1 VNRKTRRAGA
11 KIGNMPASGGASA
24 SAPLMQLAV
33 SHHTSGRL
41 QDAYRL
47 YQTVL
52 AAEPRHAFALNQFG
66 ILCHQLGDYEA
77 AVAAL
82 QKAVAAD
89 KTNPVA
95 HFNLG
100 LAYATLGRDDEAITA
115 TLRALKIKPDYA
127 AAETNLGT
135 LKVRGGDAIAAI
147 PHFARALEL
156 EPAVVSCY
164 ENYAAALLATGDLR
178 GALDITA
185 EGLSLP
191 ASRGLRAL
199 FLRSLPA
206 LASLTRSEREN
217 YRDLLHRALVEAWC
231 RPNELVPA
239 IRLLLDQDSST
250 WSRDGLWL
258 ALLPRTPNTDPAIE
272 HYLTTERRH
281 LLQAVVAG
289 EAEQDLGFSVALARQ
304 CFLNEYVFDMTEDER
319 RQKET
324 LKERISADLVSEARV
339 PPAALAALA
348 CYMPLHQLPDT
359 DRLKA
364 QYRLSELEPLIVQ
377 QIDEPQREA
386 QLRPGIARLT
396 VVRDS
401 VSLKVQRMYEE
412 NAYPRWT
419 TSVETPPA
427 PSFSAYLRARLPA
440 RDLLPPDDRKVEL
453 LIAGCGTGR
462 QVVEVAGRYAAS
474 RVTAIDLS
482 RTSLAYAMRKAEEAG
497 LSDVRFGQ
505 ADILE
510 LDARLGSFD
519 VIESAGVLHHLQDPL
534 QGWRRLLS
542 LLKPGGFMLVAL
554 YSRIAHASV
563 RAARSFVAERGYSA
577 TPDDIRKLRQ
587 EIFALPSTHP
597 VRPVCQIADFFT
609 MSECRDYLLHVQET
623 EFDLPGIS
631 AFLAESGIQFIGFE
645 TTAEGAYRQRF
656 PDDPNATNLDNW
668 HSFEQENPATFVSMY
683 QFWVRKPV

>member
-1 VNRKTRRAGA
+1 
-11 KIGNMPASGGASA
+11 MPTSGGASA
-24 SAPLMQLAV
+24 SAPLMQLAI

-52 AAEPRHAFALNQFG
+52 ASEPRHPLALSQLG
-66 ILCHQLGDYEA
+66 ILCHQLGNYETA
-77 AVAAL
+77 IAAL

-89 KTNPVA
+89 KTNPVV

-115 TLRALKIKPDYA
+115 TRRALKLKPDYA

-135 LKVRGGDAIAAI
+135 LIIRGGDAATAI

-156 EPAVVSCY
+156 QPAVPSCY
-164 ENYAAALLATGDLR
+164 ENYAGALLVTGDLR
-178 GALDITA
+178 GALDIA
-185 EGLSLP
+185 AKGLALP
-191 ASRGLRAL
+191 ESHGLRAH
-199 FLRSLPA
+199 FLRALPE
-206 LASLTRSEREN
+206 LASLTRSQREK
-217 YRDLLHRALVEAWC
+217 YRNLLHRALEEAWC
-231 RPNELVPA
+231 RPNDLVPA
-239 IRLLLDQDSST
+239 IRLLLEEDPST
-250 WSRDGLWL
+250 WSQDALWL
-258 ALLPRTPNTDPAIE
+258 ALLPRTPNTDPTIE
-272 HYLTTERRH
+272 HYLTTARRH
-281 LLQAVVAG
+281 LLQAAVAG
-289 EAEQDLGFSVALARQ
+289 QTEQDLRFSVALAQQ

-319 RQKET
+319 QQMET
-324 LKERISADLVSEARV
+324 LKERISADLVAEARV
-339 PPAALAALA
+339 PPAALAVLA
-348 CYMPLHQLPDT
+348 CYMPLHDLPDA
-359 DRLKA
+359 DRL
-364 QYRLSELEPLIVQ
+364 QTQHRPSELEPLIVQ
-377 QIDEPQREA
+377 QIDEPRREA

-396 VVRDS
+396 VIRDS

-419 TSVETPPA
+419 TTAEAPPA
-427 PSFSAYLRARLPA
+427 PPFGAYLRARLPA
-440 RDLLPPDDRKVEL
+440 QDALPPDDRKVEL

-462 QVVEVAGRYAAS
+462 QVVEAAGRYAVS
-474 RVTAIDLS
+474 GITAIDLS

-609 MSECRDYLLHVQET
+609 MSECRDCLLHVQET

-645 TTAEGAYRQRF
+645 TTAQGAYRQRF

-668 HSFEQENPATFVSMY
+668 HTFEQENPATFVSMY

>member
-1 VNRKTRRAGA
+1 
-11 KIGNMPASGGASA
+11 MPASGRASA

-52 AAEPRHAFALNQFG
+52 AAEPRHSFALSQFG
-66 ILCHQLGDYEA
+66 ILCHQLGDYQA

-100 LAYATLGRDDEAITA
+100 LAYATVGRDDEAITA
-115 TLRALKIKPDYA
+115 TLRALKLKPDYA

-135 LKVRGGDAIAAI
+135 LKVRGGDASAAL

-156 EPAVVSCY
+156 EPAVLSCY

-178 GALDITA
+178 GALDIA
-185 EGLSLP
+185 AKGLALP
-191 ASRGLRAL
+191 ESHGLRAL
-199 FLRSLPA
+199 FLRALPG
-206 LASLTRSEREN
+206 LASLTRSQREK
-217 YRDLLHRALVEAWC
+217 YRNLLHRALAEGWC

-239 IRLLLDQDSST
+239 VCLLLDEDSST
-250 WSRDGLWL
+250 WSQDALWL
-258 ALLPRTPNTDPAIE
+258 ALLPRTPNTDPTIE
-272 HYLTTERRH
+272 HYLTAERRH

-289 EAEQDLGFSVALARQ
+289 QTAQDLRFSVALAQQ
-304 CFLNEYVFDMTEDER
+304 CFLNEYVFDMREDER
-319 RQKET
+319 QQKET
-324 LKERISADLVSEARV
+324 LRERISTDLVSETSVA
-339 PPAALAALA
+339 PAALAVLA
-348 CYMPLHQLPDT
+348 CYMPLHHLPDT

-364 QYRLSELEPLIVQ
+364 QHRLPELEPLIVQ
-377 QIDEPQREA
+377 QIDEPKREA
-386 QLRPGIARLT
+386 QLRSSIARLT

-419 TSVETPPA
+419 TTVEAPPA

-440 RDLLPPDDRKVEL
+440 QNVLPSDDRKVEL

-462 QVVEVAGRYAAS
+462 QVVEAAGRYAVS
-474 RVTAIDLS
+474 RITAIDLS
-482 RTSLAYAMRKAEEAG
+482 RTSLAYAVRKAEEAG

-510 LDARLGSFD
+510 LDARLGPFD
-519 VIESAGVLHHLQDPL
+519 VIESAGVLHHLRDPL

-563 RAARSFVAERGYSA
+563 RAARSFIAERGYSA
-577 TPDDIRKLRQ
+577 TPEDIRRLRQ
-587 EIFALPSTHP
+587 EILALPSTHP
-597 VRPVCQIADFFT
+597 ARAVRQSADFFT
-609 MSECRDYLLHVQET
+609 VSECRDYLLHVQET

-631 AFLAESGIQFIGFE
+631 AFLTESGIQFIGFE
-645 TTAEGAYRQRF
+645 TTAQDAYRRRF
-656 PDDPNATNLDNW
+656 PDDPNATNLNNW
-668 HSFEQENPATFVSMY
+668 HTFEHENPATFVSMY
-683 QFWVRKPV
+683 QFWVRKPE